1 VLEDVEERLT
11 KRKPRRTDERRRK
24 RRKEQQGIDKYFRRE
39 HRDET
44 KVRIKENQKADKKTK
59 SKLKA
64 RNPGNQKHKPRTS
77 KHSNRKRNQKDTKRK
92 KSKSFQDD
100 RYSDHDLEHKDIE
113 DEIGESSESDR
124 RVPLKVSQKQS
135 KLHNRKFDRH
145 HLSGEEDLVDER
157 RKRGVENEMEISL
170 MSRRMSQIPR
180 NGIEGNSIASGNNDR
195 SEDSYEKFKFRTE
208 KILEE
213 KEKLNGV
220 IGRIKKCTKRICKSA
235 QNQTHDYGKRLVEN
249 VRKLI
254 ENENKKGVVEY
265 KDKIQKSQTFLKRYQ
280 ILEKQLA
287 RAETRSTQLCEKARL
302 SETAT
307 RKHNALENEF
317 KSVCE
322 HNTALQTELSEVKQK
337 FQEQLTAKVAEL
349 EVLKEVRTSLTLK
362 AKEFR
367 EENEKSQAEHRIKYD
382 AELNTIREAHAKEI
396 GRLQVQCSEL
406 TISNLDLTQKN
417 QHLEKILKENKIES
431 TVFGNTIAKTPER
444 GSAAAQSAADEAALQ
459 MALGTPFSGH
469 RQETFNKQLSSRAAE
484 ISMLKADITSLR
496 VSLESKAAHLSELR
510 KICNIYLL
518 LTGLSITKN
527 ELYFQCLVHNT
538 EARIKFLFSLICHD
552 NGSSLLYEKNSWE
565 AQRKCP
571 AFLSECSGQFFER
584 KVAPLFL
591 KNVIKEVFP
600 VDKTASENV

>member
-1 VLEDVEERLT
+1 
-11 KRKPRRTDERRRK
+11 
-24 RRKEQQGIDKYFRRE
+24 
-39 HRDET
+39 
-44 KVRIKENQKADKKTK
+44 
-59 SKLKA
+59 
-64 RNPGNQKHKPRTS
+64 
-77 KHSNRKRNQKDTKRK
+77 
-92 KSKSFQDD
+92 
-100 RYSDHDLEHKDIE
+100 
-113 DEIGESSESDR
+113 
-124 RVPLKVSQKQS
+124 
-135 KLHNRKFDRH
+135 
-145 HLSGEEDLVDER
+145 
-157 RKRGVENEMEISL
+157 
-170 MSRRMSQIPR
+170 
-180 NGIEGNSIASGNNDR
+180 
-195 SEDSYEKFKFRTE
+195 
-208 KILEE
+208 
-213 KEKLNGV
+213 V
-220 IGRIKKCTKRICKSA
+220 IGIIKKCTKRICKSA

-254 ENENKKGVVEY
+254 EKENKKGFVEY
-265 KDKIQKSQTFLKRYQ
+265 KDKVQKTQTFLKRYQ

-302 SETAT
+302 CETAA
-307 RKHNALENEF
+307 REHNALENEY

-337 FQEQLTAKVAEL
+337 FQEQLTEKVAEL
-349 EVLKEVRTSLTLK
+349 EVLKEVRTSLTSK

-367 EENEKSQAEHRIKYD
+367 EENEKSQAEHRVKWD

-417 QHLEKILKENKIES
+417 QHLEKILKENKIET
-431 TVFGNTIAKTPER
+431 TVFGNSVVAKTPER
-444 GSAAAQSAADEAALQ
+444 GSVAAQSAADEAALQ
-459 MALGTPFSGH
+459 VATPFSGH
-469 RQETFNKQLSSRAAE
+469 RQEAFNKQLNSRAAE

-496 VSLESKAAHLSELR
+496 VSLESKTAHLSELR

-527 ELYFQCLVHNT
+527 ELYFQCLAHNT

-565 AQRKCP
+565 AQSKCP
-571 AFLSECSGQFFER
+571 AFLNECSGQFFER

-600 VDKTASENV
+600 PDKTASEQVIV